1 MIDVPVSPAMDKMLE
16 QLVTFEVGVAPGR
29 KDWMEAG
36 LHVTF
41 TAKEGLENRAACR
54 VRWENFI
61 TKLSLALRVR
71 LNESDSSG
79 ASPEQKTLQNNR
91 ADSEKW
97 ARVYP
102 SLGKL
107 RFDRDSRHSRR
118 VAWLS

>member
-61 TKLSLALRVR
+61 TKLSLALR
-71 LNESDSSG
+71 
-79 ASPEQKTLQNNR
+79 NNR